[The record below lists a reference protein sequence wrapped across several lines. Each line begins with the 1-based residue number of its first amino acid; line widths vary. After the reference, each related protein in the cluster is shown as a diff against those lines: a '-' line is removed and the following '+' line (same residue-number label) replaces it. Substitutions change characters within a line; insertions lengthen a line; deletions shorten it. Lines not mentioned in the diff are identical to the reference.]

1 MLYQKYRPKN
11 FSEIIK
17 PNLEIETIQ
26 KQIIQGKVFHAYI
39 FSGSRGIGKTSTAR
53 ILAKAVNCLNF
64 KEDVCGECENCKS
77 FQEGNFVDVVEI
89 DGASNRGIDDARE
102 LRESLKFRPLK
113 GLKKVYIID
122 EVHMLTPEAFNAL
135 LKAIEE
141 PPEYVIF
148 ILCTTES
155 HKIPETIKSRCQ
167 LFNLKKPT
175 DAQII
180 QKLKL
185 ISEQEGISLE
195 QSQLEDIATQ
205 AGGAFRDAE
214 TLLSQLQDNPEYI
227 ANLNTFSSKLEFFS
241 NIFEKNSS
249 YLISF
254 VSDCE
259 NRGVNIVSWVQSYI
273 SFVRTLL
280 HIKLGLKQNFNVSN
294 PVYFEN
300 IKTILENLEVIQ
312 ILDHLNSMI
321 EIYSKIKYSQAPELM
336 FEVLF
341 LKTIYPEIPLKKFS
355 LKNESVVISYP
366 KNNEKK
372 VEEKVLIEQ
381 PIELKSAIE
390 LSENLDKNIETTE
403 NIEQETQI
411 LEQDSDL
418 SGVSQDINGANIDE
432 IKEKWGEVVKQSGLE
447 NKTIET
453 LLKVIRP
460 ISLNNDIIVL
470 EVDFKFHAERL
481 DNNKNKLIIEKILYS
496 VFGKKLFYKTQIQN
510 TRKSNGF
517 NLEGGKG
524 NLTDYNVATPK
535 DLSGDD
541 VLAIFDG
548 GVGVK

>member
-1 MLYQKYRPKN
+1 MLYQKYRPKS

-17 PNLEIETIQ
+17 PNLEVETLQ
-26 KQIIQGKVFHAYI
+26 KQLIQGKASHAYI

-64 KEDVCGECENCKS
+64 KEDVCGECENCQS
-77 FQEGNFVDVVEI
+77 FQDGNFVDVIEI

-122 EVHMLTPEAFNAL
+122 EVHMLTTEAFNAL

-141 PPEYVIF
+141 PPEYVLF
-148 ILCTTES
+148 VLCTTEA

-167 LFNLKKPT
+167 YFNLKKPT
-175 DAQII
+175 DFQII
-180 QKLKL
+180 QKLKK
-185 ISEQEGISLE
+185 ISEIEGISLDDT
-195 QSQLEDIATQ
+195 QLENIATQ

-214 TLLSQLQDNPEYI
+214 TLLSQYQDNPEYI
-227 ANLNTFSSKLEFFS
+227 ANLNSFSSKLEFYS

-259 NRGVNIVSWVQSYI
+259 SKGINIVSWAQSYI
-273 SFVRTLL
+273 SFVRVLL
-280 HIKLGLKQNFNVSN
+280 HMKLGLKQNFNVSN
-294 PVYFEN
+294 PKYFES
-300 IKTILENLEVIQ
+300 IKILLENLEVIQ
-312 ILDHLNSMI
+312 ILDHLNSML
-321 EIYSKIKYSQAPELM
+321 EIYSKIKYSQTPELM

-341 LKTIYPEIPLKKFS
+341 LKTIYPEIPLKKFN
-355 LKNESVVISYP
+355 LKNENVVITYP
-366 KNNEKK
+366 KKQEVKL
-372 VEEKVLIEQ
+372 EEKIVIEQ
-381 PIELKSAIE
+381 PIESEQAAYE
-390 LSENLDKNIETTE
+390 ERSDENLTEETSNE
-403 NIEQETQI
+403 YETAESQSN
-411 LEQDSDL
+411 LDST
-418 SGVSQDINGANIDE
+418 STANIDE
-432 IKEKWGEVVKQSGLE
+432 IKDKWSEVVKQSGVE

-460 ISLNNDIIVL
+460 VSINNDIILL

-496 VFGKKLFYKTQIQN
+496 VFGRKLFYKTQIQN
-510 TRKSNGF
+510 IRKSNGF
-517 NLEGGKG
+517 NLESGKG
-524 NLTDYNVATPK
+524 NLTDYNVAIPK
-535 DLSGDD
+535 ELSGDD